1 MEFKKIN
8 VLINITSEADTLINR
23 PCMGRE
29 AMTDGIDNRV
39 DVKEGIVSKIVS
51 VFAGV
56 PPQKDIMI
64 FVDDVFA
71 EAKVRLEEMA
81 KTAKATYYEDI
92 FDVRLER
99 LRTLGCPAFI
109 LNKLKTKKAEV
120 VTKACA
126 LNIPDGRDSL
136 IPVIS
141 SQYLTIYSQLEMIN
155 FNGITGD
162 TALESSRIMNV
173 LKKNLSQNE
182 GKIFDGVYFILD
194 VDDGANTEK
203 MTCAEA
209 DERIRGKNR
218 LPLTLE
224 EIIALL
230 LQRTEPP
237 VFNLMAGGSRYEQN
251 DRVPFY
257 TTEEN
262 KPWLKICFYNTIH
275 PNSVTPSCGARV

>member
-1 MEFKKIN
+1 MEFKEIN
-8 VLINITSEADTLINR
+8 VLIDITTAADTLISST
-23 PCMGRE
+23 CVGRG
-29 AMTDGIDNRV
+29 AMADGIDNRV
-39 DVKEGIVSKIVS
+39 DVKEGVVSKIVS

-81 KTAKATYYEDI
+81 KTAKAAYYEDI
-92 FDVRLER
+92 FDVRVER

-109 LNKLKTKKAEV
+109 INKLKTKKAEV
-120 VTKACA
+120 VSKACA

-141 SQYLTIYSQLEMIN
+141 SQYLTVYSQLEMIN
-155 FNGITGD
+155 FNGITGE

-173 LKKNLSQNE
+173 LKKGLSQNE
-182 GKIFDGVYFILD
+182 GKIFDGVYFMLD
-194 VDDGANTEK
+194 IDDGANTEK
-203 MTCAEA
+203 MTCAES

-218 LPLTLE
+218 FPLTVE

-237 VFNLMAGGSRYEQN
+237 AFNLMAGGSRYEQN

-257 TTEEN
+257 TTEDN